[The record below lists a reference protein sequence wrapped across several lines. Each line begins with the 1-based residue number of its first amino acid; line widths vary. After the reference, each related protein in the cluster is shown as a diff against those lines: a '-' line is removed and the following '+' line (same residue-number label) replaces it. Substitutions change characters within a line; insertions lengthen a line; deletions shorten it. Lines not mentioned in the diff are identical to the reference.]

1 MLKKKTREVIRLRE
15 ELRQLQNKEKHMA
28 RWQKTFGQTGQLIR
42 GAINLDTLLQGV
54 TKSILDLSGFDRISI
69 FAYQEKEKRLH
80 RLTGVNLKGK
90 IIGRSHTTFSFD
102 PIKKNTEFS
111 AAIHSPDGIFY
122 TDNIWQD
129 KRISGLADRPTR
141 FPARTSCLAAVALHV
156 NKKLAGVI
164 VADNALNGRH
174 FFRESFLRLRPFFD
188 QIAVILEN
196 QRLYNELERRIQI
209 FSGLI
214 NINRQLISVRQ
225 KHDRLPQILNKAG
238 ALLQSE
244 GEIIFMPDPKTNT
257 LTSRWVNN
265 RLAEIKTGLGKIHLR
280 PRQEIIGKVAS
291 TGRPAI
297 INGTAG
303 KLDFIKNI
311 ARKTGLIIHS
321 FIAAP
326 LYFRDK
332 TTGVLM
338 IINKK
343 RGAIYSPGDLECL
356 QLLAGQLTVAIDNQS
371 LYHNLRRLYFETVL
385 ALVRT
390 IEIKAPHL
398 RGHSEN
404 VTRYSQLIGEELGL
418 NNKQMETLS
427 FSALLHDI
435 GKIGVPDSVL
445 AKRNHDL
452 TSVEKVLMENHPIL
466 GVGILRE
473 IKGTENILPGVES
486 HHENW
491 NGNGY
496 PQGLRGK
503 KIPLFARILR
513 LANDIAFHTGPG
525 HHGKP
530 LSTKKMLEI
539 LRKLSGVIYDP
550 DLVKILAK
558 VIKHKK
564 KRRGPL
570 DYYLDDARST

>member
-54 TKSILDLSGFDRISI
+54 TKSILELSGFDRISV
-69 FAYQEKEKRLH
+69 FTHREKEKKLS

-90 IIGRSHTTFSFD
+90 IIGSSRTAFSFD
-102 PIKKNTEFS
+102 PAKRNTEFN
-111 AAIHSPDGIFY
+111 AAVHSPDGIFY

-129 KRISGLADRPTR
+129 KRISGPADRPVR
-141 FPARTSCLAAVALHV
+141 FPARTSCLAVAALHV

-164 VADNALNGRH
+164 TADNALNGRH
-174 FFRESFLRLRPFFD
+174 FSRESFLRLRPFFD

-196 QRLYNELERRIQI
+196 QHLYNELEKRIQT

-214 NINRQLISVRQ
+214 NVNRQLISVRQ
-225 KHDRLPQILNKAG
+225 KHGRLAQILNQVG
-238 ALLQSE
+238 VLLQSE
-244 GEIIFMPDPKTNT
+244 GGIIFMPRRKTNT
-257 LTSRWVNN
+257 LAIRWIDKRFAKIKINLEKVRLRVGQGIIGQVAATGHPVIVNN
-265 RLAEIKTGLGKIHLR
+265 TASEPPFFQNFTRET
-280 PRQEIIGKVAS
+280 KVNIRS
-291 TGRPAI
+291 LIAI
-297 INGTAG
+297 T
-303 KLDFIKNI
+303 
-311 ARKTGLIIHS
+311 
-321 FIAAP
+321 

-343 RGAIYSPGDLECL
+343 KGALYSQSDLECL
-356 QLLAGQLTVAIDNQS
+356 KVLAGQIAVAIDNQN

-404 VTRYSQLIGEELGL
+404 VTRYCQLIGEELGL
-418 NNKQMETLS
+418 NDKQMETLS

-445 AKRNHDL
+445 AKRNHNL
-452 TSVEKVLMENHPIL
+452 TGIEKVLMENHPVM

-473 IKGTENILPGVES
+473 IKGTEDILPGVAS

-491 NGNGY
+491 NGSGY
-496 PQGLRGK
+496 PHGLRGK
-503 KIPLFARILR
+503 KIPLSARILR
-513 LANDIAFHTGPG
+513 LANDVVFHTGPG

-530 LSTKKMLEI
+530 LSTEKILKM

-550 DLVKILAK
+550 KLVKILAK
-558 VIKHKK
+558 VIKYKK

-570 DYYLDDARST
+570 DYYLDGAQST